1 MSDFPKDFTL
11 LLYLMAE
18 SVSTVVPGITCPP
31 WNFTLTMG
39 AGVQSE
45 LPVTAY
51 VFSESFS

>member
-11 LLYLMAE
+11 LLFLMAE